1 MARTTTAEVKAI
13 IETDLTDLS
22 AFLLPAG
29 QLADQVAAADSSLAA
44 AVLEEI
50 ECWLAAHFTAMR
62 DQQAVKSTVGPTS
75 FTYGGKTGMG
85 LEFTRFG
92 QVAMSLDSTGT
103 LAKLNKNLMKASFQS
118 QGYTAQDGEMKTP

>member
-13 IETDLTDLS
+13 IDTDLTNLNP
-22 AFLLPAG
+22 FIIPAG

-44 AVLEEI
+44 ATLAQI

-62 DQQAVKSTVGPTS
+62 DPQAVKSTVGPTS

-85 LEFTRFG
+85 LEFTRYG
-92 QVAMSLDSTGT
+92 QMALLLDTTGT
-103 LAKLNKNLMKASFQS
+103 LKGLGRRKTSFASL
-118 QGYTAQDGEMKTP
+118 GHTAQDGELKTP